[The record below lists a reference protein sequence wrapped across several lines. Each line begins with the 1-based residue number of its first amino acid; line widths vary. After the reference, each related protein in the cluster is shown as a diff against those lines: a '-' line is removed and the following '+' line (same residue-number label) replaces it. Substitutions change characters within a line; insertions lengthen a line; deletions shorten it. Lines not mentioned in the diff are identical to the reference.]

1 MPNISER
8 SATAVLAIAVALFS
22 IYLLWL
28 TTGFP
33 HGEGAPGPAVWPRVV
48 LVMTLIASVYLTV
61 TSLFGDGGDDEKKI
75 ITQRLLL
82 PGIVM
87 VLTIAYLIAMQWAF
101 FASTIVFLFVCM
113 SILRVRSWP
122 VRIGVS
128 LGFPLVVYAV
138 FVRLLHLTFP
148 SLLNLIGG

>member
-33 HGEGAPGPAVWPRVV
+33 AGAGAPGPAVWPRVV
-48 LVMTLIASVYLTV
+48 LAMTLLASVYLAV
-61 TSLFGDGGDDEKKI
+61 TSLFGGEDEDERKI

-82 PGIVM
+82 PGIIM
-87 VLTIAYLIAMQWAF
+87 VLTVAYLLAMQWAF

-128 LGFPLVVYAV
+128 LGFPLVVYLV
-138 FVRLLHLTFP
+138 FVRMLHLAFP
-148 SLLNLIGG
+148 SLLNLFGG